1 MVITMKNI
9 YSILN
14 EALVI
19 VFNLV
24 LKAEE
29 KFIRSLGVNL
39 SITEIHTL
47 EAIASDVEKPMSEI
61 ASRLSITLGTLTTSI
76 NNLEKKG
83 FVKRKRSEKDRRV
96 VIVNLT
102 EKAHDI
108 MEKHTSFHENMVHEI
123 VTELNKQEEY
133 ALMKALNNL
142 IDYFTNKYGEE

>member
-61 ASRLSITLGTLTTSI
+61 VSRLSITLGTLTTSI

>member
-1 MVITMKNI
+1 MAMKDI
-9 YSILN
+9 YNILN
-14 EALVI
+14 ETLVL

-47 EAIASDVEKPMSEI
+47 EAIASDVEKPMNEI
-61 ASRLSITLGTLTTSI
+61 ASKLGITLGTLTTSI

-83 FVKRKRSEKDRRV
+83 FVKRKRSDKDRRV
-96 VIVNLT
+96 VLVNLT
-102 EKAHDI
+102 EEAHNV
-108 MEKHTSFHENMVHEI
+108 MEKHTSFHNNMVNDI
-123 VTELNKQEEY
+123 VTELNKEEEY

>member
-1 MVITMKNI
+1 MKDI
-9 YSILN
+9 HSILN

-47 EAIASDVEKPMSEI
+47 EAIADEAEKPMSEI
-61 ASRLSITLGTLTTSI
+61 ASRLGITLGTLTTSI

-96 VIVNLT
+96 VLVNLT
-102 EKAHDI
+102 DSAHI
-108 MEKHTSFHENMVHEI
+108 VMEEHTSFHNNMVHDI

-133 ALMKALNNL
+133 ALMKALDNL
-142 IDYFTNKYGEE
+142 IDYFTNKYSEE